1 MSSYISIG
9 IASNDDEQTFINK
22 CNQVIMKNSIY
33 IDNIVIR
40 YPVSN
45 QCDKWIERNVN
56 INDLKSML
64 HLCYINE
71 YAEMTIDYKWNNK
84 RIIEGVL
91 VRIRREENKYL
102 GILFEIPEDNFKME
116 KELDVLEEIITQK
129 IQEILYLG
137 FIYAYCDNE
146 TDIEECIEEVLNE
159 DNCIYSILLINRN
172 GKIETKLGSW
182 KIDGLSNRE
191 GRGKYSS

>member
-9 IASNDDEQTFINK
+9 IVSNDDEQIFINK
-22 CNQVIMKNSIY
+22 CNQVIMKNSIH

-91 VRIRREENKYL
+91 VRIRREENKYS

-116 KELDVLEEIITQK
+116 KELDVLEKIITQK
-129 IQEILYLG
+129 IQEILCIG

-159 DNCIYSILLINRN
+159 DNCVYSILLINRN
-172 GKIETKLGSW
+172 GKIKRKLGSW